1 MSLDKTI
8 YIWDGGVFSP
18 PTRAVG
24 KLAYNI
30 AKYISSLYNNKLN
43 VEYHFVPSNKYYN
56 KPWVRCVEEDDRIHM
71 LKNLVTFIN
80 KEYSV
85 PKNIK
90 FVVNDYEIILGKK
103 RKEPIT
109 ATDSITY
116 FKNKKNLYISNTI
129 ETIIQRVKGHWYNSL
144 NLFFDVKNIC
154 YDIYSADLIGVN
166 QSENYVYKSINLSEL
181 LRQADGK
188 YPKEVK
194 AYLKKNNITNKD
206 VDLFIRSN
214 KDDAKFNGIKDLIMK
229 NITFLPKHL
238 VPHAYKAIA
247 GNRVREELDVFY
259 SSLNNIQ
266 KLTTP
271 GIEEYITSKH
281 LYEHCKSTY
290 KGKLVSKS
298 KKSKTSHK
306 SKSRG
311 TTRKHYKDKKK
322 NTTITRKH

>member
-1 MSLDKTI
+1 MSSNKTI
-8 YIWDGGVFSP
+8 YIWDGGAFSP

-30 AKYISSLYNNKLN
+30 ATYISSLYNNKLN
-43 VEYHFVPSNKYYN
+43 IEYHFVPSNKYYN
-56 KPWVRCVEEDDRIHM
+56 KPWVRCVEEEDRLHM

-80 KEYSV
+80 KEYSI

-90 FVVNDYEIILGKK
+90 FIVNDYEIILGKQ

-109 ATDSITY
+109 TKDSITY
-116 FKNKKNLYISNTI
+116 FKHKKNLYLSNTI
-129 ETIIQRVKGHWYNSL
+129 ETIIQRVKGNWYNSL

-154 YDIYSADLIGVN
+154 YDIFSADLIGVN

-188 YPKEVK
+188 YPTEVK
-194 AYLKKNNITNKD
+194 AYLKKHKITQGD
-206 VDLFIRSN
+206 IDLFIHSN
-214 KDDAKFNGIKDLIMK
+214 KDNVKFNGIKDLIMK

-238 VPHAYKAIA
+238 VPHAYKSGA
-247 GNRVREELDVFY
+247 GTRIREELDVFY

-266 KLTTP
+266 KMTTP

-281 LYEHCKSTY
+281 LYEHCKSKY
-290 KGKLVSKS
+290 QDKLVSKS

-306 SKSRG
+306 SKSKE
-311 TTRKHYKDKKK
+311 TTRKHYKHKRK
-322 NTTITRKH
+322 NTRKHK